1 MIQLNNENK
10 VEDTGTIQIYS
21 SSLIYDDSV
30 IQLCNISRITV
41 APLEKTTS
49 FQVGYSTYHSWG
61 SFVFLLILY
70 GL

>member
-30 IQLCNISRITV
+30 IQLCNIANSARTV
-41 APLEKTTS
+41 RL
-49 FQVGYSTYHSWG
+49 F
-61 SFVFLLILY
+61 
-70 GL
+70 